1 MNVRSKKVKRYKNQG
16 FSLVELIIVIAI
28 MAILVG
34 ILAPM
39 YLKYVE
45 RSRSVADEEFADNV
59 RKTCETLVSDP
70 DENLEIG
77 SYVVTITPNSDI
89 TITADNVAGKTHVD
103 NYLKQVVGSDYAK
116 TRIRCKS
123 YTKIEVSFSNTI
135 MPSCT
140 ITYTN

>member
-1 MNVRSKKVKRYKNQG
+1 MKEYKNLG
-16 FSLVELIIVIAI
+16 FSLVEIIVVLAI
-28 MAILVG
+28 MAVLVG
-34 ILAPM
+34 VLAPM
-39 YLKYVE
+39 YIKYVE
-45 RSRSVADEEFADNV
+45 HSRTVADEDFADNV

-70 DENLEIG
+70 DENLESG

-89 TITADNVAGKTHVD
+89 TITASDAAGKTHVD

-123 YTKIEVSFSNTI
+123 YTKIEVSFSNTT

>member
-1 MNVRSKKVKRYKNQG
+1 MERYKNRG
-16 FSLVELIIVIAI
+16 FSLVELVIVLAI
-28 MAILVG
+28 MAVLVG
-34 ILAPM
+34 VLAPT

-45 RSRSVADEEFADNV
+45 RSRTVSDEEFADNV
-59 RKTCETLVSDP
+59 RKSCETLISDP

-89 TITADNVAGKTHVD
+89 TITASDAAGKTHVD
-103 NYLKQVVGSDYAK
+103 KYLKQVVGSDYAK
-116 TRIRCKS
+116 TRIQCKS
-123 YTKIEVSFSNTI
+123 YTKIEISFSNTA

>member
-1 MNVRSKKVKRYKNQG
+1 MKEYKNLG
-16 FSLVELIIVIAI
+16 FSLVEIIVVLAI
-28 MAILVG
+28 MAVLVG
-34 ILAPM
+34 VLAPM
-39 YLKYVE
+39 YIKYVE
-45 RSRSVADEEFADNV
+45 HSRTVADEEFADNV

-70 DENLEIG
+70 DEDLETG

-89 TITADNVAGKTHVD
+89 SITADNAAGKTHVD

-123 YTKIEVSFSNTI
+123 YTKIEVIFSNAT